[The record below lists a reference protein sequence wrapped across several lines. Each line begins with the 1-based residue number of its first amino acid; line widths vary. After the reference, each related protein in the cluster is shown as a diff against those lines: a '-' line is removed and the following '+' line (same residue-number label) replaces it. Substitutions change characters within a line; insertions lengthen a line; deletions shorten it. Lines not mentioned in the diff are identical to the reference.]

1 MDEAHTMRNADTSTF
16 KSAEL
21 ITSLSKH
28 IIFLTAT
35 PIQNYLQD
43 LFNILY
49 LLDNDYFRDFDYFK
63 KMLKPNPL
71 IHKLISLIR
80 NNHTL
85 DTIKQTILENKNSNY
100 PNILQNLLNQLLQE
114 EKLEPI
120 KRIYYIN
127 ELTKSDHLSFI
138 INRTKKKDVGLVTPR
153 NAVSKVVNIT
163 KFEKEYYQAVIEFI
177 VFLYP
182 HVPQGFITIMPERI
196 ASSSMIASLETFKN
210 MRKNKKLLLNDIDD
224 GEETQEDIEINK
236 EAIKYLDKIIEKGD
250 RIGEFDSK
258 FVEFEKI
265 LKDIKSQNIKQLI
278 VFSSFKKTLDYLEK
292 KLQNMNYKTGKIHGD
307 FSTEERFAKIKAF
320 KNGEFDILLSSEVG
334 SEGLD
339 MQFCNV
345 IINYDLPW
353 NPMRVEQRIGR
364 IDRIGQKFEKLHIFN
379 LCIEGS
385 IEDKIY
391 NKLYS
396 KLNIFENS
404 IGELEPILGNLEK
417 KLDIPNLIKLSKEE
431 IEQKLKIEELAIER
445 KRLEIQE
452 NLQEFDKMLNDDL
465 ALQDNKKEFLNNKKI
480 NILQNESK
488 KIFIDFLQNNKI
500 SYTELKDGTIKL
512 SLENTKKIFN
522 LLKANMSDKRKEPLR
537 YQEEKDVLIKI
548 KKSKDL
554 KISFSTNY
562 NDDYQTVYIFLNHP
576 IISLITKN
584 KKIEKVYSVAKHSSY
599 NNIYAIIY
607 RLELNSQK
615 NRSFLKTVLIDE
627 NYKLI
632 DNIDYFDFI
641 SDCKEIENFSEVDF
655 TKAEDI
661 AKRFIVNEL
670 KTQREKEKKEQN
682 RIIDIKINSVKN
694 YFAKRIEQA
703 KRVENKLTQIDVKRM
718 KLAEIENLEKK
729 RNEKIKE
736 LENAKEVAGS
746 FEILGVAKVV

>member
-1 MDEAHTMRNADTSTF
+1 
-16 KSAEL
+16 
-21 ITSLSKH
+21 
-28 IIFLTAT
+28 
-35 PIQNYLQD
+35 
-43 LFNILY
+43 
-49 LLDNDYFRDFDYFK
+49 
-63 KMLKPNPL
+63 
-71 IHKLISLIR
+71 
-80 NNHTL
+80 
-85 DTIKQTILENKNSNY
+85 
-100 PNILQNLLNQLLQE
+100 
-114 EKLEPI
+114 
-120 KRIYYIN
+120 
-127 ELTKSDHLSFI
+127 
-138 INRTKKKDVGLVTPR
+138 
-153 NAVSKVVNIT
+153 
-163 KFEKEYYQAVIEFI
+163 
-177 VFLYP
+177 
-182 HVPQGFITIMPERI
+182 MPERI

-224 GEETQEDIEINK
+224 GKETQENIEINK
-236 EAIKYLDKIIEKGD
+236 EAIKYLNKIIEKGD
-250 RIGEFDSK
+250 RIGESDSK
-258 FVEFEKI
+258 FIEFEKI

-292 KLQNMNYKTGKIHGD
+292 KLQNMNYKIGKIHGD

-404 IGELEPILGNLEK
+404 IGELEPILGDLEK

-431 IEQKLKIEELAIER
+431 IEQKIKIEELAIER

-480 NILQNESK
+480 DILQNESK

-554 KISFSTNY
+554 KISFSTEPLANS
-562 NDDYQTVYIFLNHP
+562 N
-576 IISLITKN
+576 TK
-584 KKIEKVYSVAKHSSY
+584 K
-599 NNIYAIIY
+599 
-607 RLELNSQK
+607 
-615 NRSFLKTVLIDE
+615 
-627 NYKLI
+627 
-632 DNIDYFDFI
+632 
-641 SDCKEIENFSEVDF
+641 
-655 TKAEDI
+655 
-661 AKRFIVNEL
+661 
-670 KTQREKEKKEQN
+670 
-682 RIIDIKINSVKN
+682 
-694 YFAKRIEQA
+694 
-703 KRVENKLTQIDVKRM
+703 
-718 KLAEIENLEKK
+718 
-729 RNEKIKE
+729 
-736 LENAKEVAGS
+736 
-746 FEILGVAKVV
+746 